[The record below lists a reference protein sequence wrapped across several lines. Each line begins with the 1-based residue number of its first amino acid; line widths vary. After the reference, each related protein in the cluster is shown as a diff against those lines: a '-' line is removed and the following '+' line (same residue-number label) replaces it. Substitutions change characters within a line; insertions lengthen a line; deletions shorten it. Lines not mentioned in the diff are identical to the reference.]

1 MFFLPF
7 SPRWLIGQ
15 GRNDEALRVIQQ
27 LHGTDTNEEFIK
39 LEFAEM

>member
-7 SPRWLIGQ
+7 SPRWLIAH
-15 GRNDEALRVIQQ
+15 GREEEALRVVQR
-27 LHGTDTNEEFIK
+27 LHGNDTNEEFIK